1 MFTGIVE
8 EAGKIIELSK
18 EQSNLRIIVG
28 CNFIS
33 EIKIDQSIAHNG
45 VCLTV
50 VEINKKENSYSVI
63 AVEETLRKTNLYT
76 LKINDTIN
84 LERCVAANGRLD
96 GHVVQGHVDAVA
108 ICTQIEDLNGSW
120 KFNFENDGSYKNLV
134 VQKGSVCVNGVSLT
148 VVDAAP
154 NKFSVVIIPYTHEH
168 TNFCRLKVGDKVNIE
183 FDILGK
189 YAVAYM
195 AGAFT

>member
-8 EAGKIIELSK
+8 EAGKIIKLSK
-18 EQSNLRIIVG
+18 EQSNLKITVG
-28 CNFIS
+28 CGFIS

-50 VEINKKENSYSVI
+50 IEINQKENSYSVI
-63 AVEETLRKTNLYT
+63 AVEETLNKTNLSG
-76 LKINDTIN
+76 LQINDIIN
-84 LERCVAANGRLD
+84 LERCVTANRRLD
-96 GHVVQGHVDAVA
+96 GHIVQGHVDAVA
-108 ICTQIEDLNGSW
+108 LCTHIVDLNGSW
-120 KFNFENDGSYKNLV
+120 NFIFENDGSYKNLV

-154 NKFSVVIIPYTHEH
+154 NKFSVAIIPYTYEH
-168 TNFCRLKVGDKVNIE
+168 TTFCRLKVGDKATIE